1 MAESSITL
9 LQGMRGQ
16 GKTNAAMVELH
27 NTTPLFAVSL
37 RPKDWTWI
45 SLTFHSYN
53 EFVYWAVSRSSSM
66 KRMQVRFQFQKMD
79 EYIQLFNTMA
89 ESFQNS
95 TIVID
100 EADAFYSVSK
110 FEGPLNNLFLGSRN
124 MNLNLYYMVK
134 RPTLIP
140 VLVRSQVD
148 RFIVFRTEEKWDIDY
163 LSSRT
168 RKVFPKDPFKLEV
181 GEAII
186 LIQGQEHATIKRY
199 PKFTTSSGSPEGST
213 GKRLITLKA

>member
-1 MAESSITL
+1 MAESSVTL

-27 NTTPLFAVSL
+27 NTSPLFAVSL

-45 SLTFHSYN
+45 NLTFHSYN
-53 EFVYWAVSRSSSM
+53 EFVYWAVSRSSNM

-148 RFIVFRTEEKWDIDY
+148 RFIVFRTEEKWDVDY

-168 RKVFPKDPFKLEV
+168 RQVFPKDPFKLDV

-186 LIQGQEHATIKRY
+186 LLQGQERGTLHKF
-199 PKFTTSSGSPEGST
+199 PKFSNSSGSPEGST
-213 GKRLITLKA
+213 GKNLIRLKA